1 MVYKGLRIQY
11 SIRIVVLLATAG
23 GTVYWI
29 TQAGSAVLPVLAIA
43 LLLLQIY
50 SLLHLLERPQRDI
63 LRFFEAIEF
72 SDFSQTF
79 SSPGRDKTLEPLR
92 AAFDTVMQAFQ
103 KARSEKEAQYRYF
116 QTVIQHIGIGIL
128 VFTHDGRIDLI
139 NQRAKRILGVRRLTR
154 IDQLSSQHPALPP
167 ALLDLGPDEAT
178 QIQLD
183 DPESGDPVTLSLR
196 AARFIL
202 HNEPLTLVSLQ
213 NIQSELESKESEA
226 WQNLIRVL
234 THEIMNSITP
244 ISSLAST
251 ARDLIGAKGVALES
265 EADGPGNETIS
276 DIRGALE
283 TIHRRSQGLLHF
295 VETYRNLT
303 RIPKPRIQ
311 VFPVDELFGRLRNLM
326 LPQLSGKSIV
336 LETNI
341 EPGNME
347 LNADPGLVEEVLI
360 NLVTNAMQAL
370 AGSAGGKIRVRA
382 LLDGRGRVLMDV
394 TDNGPGI
401 TGEQLEKIFVPFY
414 TTKPAGSGI
423 GLSLCRGI
431 MRMHR
436 GTILAR
442 SNPGVETVFTLKF

>member
-244 ISSLAST
+244 ISSLAAT
-251 ARDLIGAKGVALES
+251 ANRILGTIDDQLEAS
-265 EADGPGNETIS
+265 ATPTESVKDVKEAVRTIES
-276 DIRGALE
+276 
-283 TIHRRSQGLLHF
+283 RSNGLLKF
-295 VETYRNLT
+295 VESYRKLT
-303 RIPKPRIQ
+303 RIPKPEFRI
-311 VFPVDELFGRLRNLM
+311 VTIGELFDHVVPLM
-326 LPQLSGKSIV
+326 SPKMQEKGIRFV
-336 LETNI
+336 HTVEPETLEITAD
-341 EPGNME
+341 
-347 LNADPGLVEEVLI
+347 LNLVEQVLI
-360 NLVTNAMQAL
+360 NLLQNAVDWAGANPSAEVTL
-370 AGSAGGKIRVRA
+370 RGCLGKASRPVIQVA
-382 LLDGRGRVLMDV
+382 
-394 TDNGPGI
+394 DNGPGI
-401 TGEQLEKIFVPFY
+401 EKEAVERIFIPFF
-414 TTKPAGSGI
+414 TTKQDGSGI
-423 GLSLCRGI
+423 GLSISRQI
-431 MRMHR
+431 MRLH
-436 GTILAR
+436 GGSISVQTT
-442 SNPGVETVFTLKF
+442 PGVETVFTLKF

>member
-1 MVYKGLRIQY
+1 MLYRRFWLIAVARVTVLCSSICLFFFLLFQTGFYATATLIALIVIYQTYALIRYVTRTNAELSRFVRSIQY
-11 SIRIVVLLATAG
+11 
-23 GTVYWI
+23 
-29 TQAGSAVLPVLAIA
+29 
-43 LLLLQIY
+43 
-50 SLLHLLERPQRDI
+50 D
-63 LRFFEAIEF
+63 
-72 SDFSQTF
+72 DFSQTF
-79 SSPGRDKTLEPLR
+79 TGGNRGPSFDELAAAFTAVMNQFKMTRAEKEENFRYLQTVVEHVGVGLIAYLNNGDVELINNAAKRLLDVPHLRRIDALGSKSRVLVETLRTLKAGARALVKVDAGHEPLQLVLHATEFR
-92 AAFDTVMQAFQ
+92 A
-103 KARSEKEAQYRYF
+103 R
-116 QTVIQHIGIGIL
+116 G
-128 VFTHDGRIDLI
+128 
-139 NQRAKRILGVRRLTR
+139 
-154 IDQLSSQHPALPP
+154 
-167 ALLDLGPDEAT
+167 
-178 QIQLD
+178 
-183 DPESGDPVTLSLR
+183 ESV
-196 AARFIL
+196 
-202 HNEPLTLVSLQ
+202 TLVSVQ
-213 NIQSELESKESEA
+213 NIQGELEEKELEA

-311 VFPVDELFGRLRNLM
+311 VFPVDDLFGRLRNLM

>member
-1 MVYKGLRIQY
+1 MVYKGLRVRY
-11 SIRIVVLLATAG
+11 SIRMVVLLATAG

-29 TQAGSAVLPVLAIA
+29 TQTGSAVLPVLAIP

-92 AAFDTVMQAFQ
+92 AAFDRVMQAFQ

-244 ISSLAST
+244 ISSLAAT
-251 ARDLIGAKGVALES
+251 ANRILGTIDDQLEAS
-265 EADGPGNETIS
+265 ATPAESVKDVKEAVRTIES
-276 DIRGALE
+276 
-283 TIHRRSQGLLHF
+283 RSNGLLKF
-295 VETYRNLT
+295 VESYRKLT
-303 RIPKPRIQ
+303 RIPKPEFRI
-311 VFPVDELFGRLRNLM
+311 VPVGELFDHVVPLM
-326 LPQLSGKSIV
+326 SPKMQEKGIRFV
-336 LETNI
+336 HTVEPETLEITAD
-341 EPGNME
+341 
-347 LNADPGLVEEVLI
+347 LNLVEQVLI
-360 NLVTNAMQAL
+360 NLLQNAVDWAGANPSAEVTL
-370 AGSAGGKIRVRA
+370 RGCLGKASRPVIQVA
-382 LLDGRGRVLMDV
+382 
-394 TDNGPGI
+394 DNGPGI
-401 TGEQLEKIFVPFY
+401 EKEAVERIFIPFF
-414 TTKPAGSGI
+414 TTKQDGSGI
-423 GLSLCRGI
+423 GLSISRQI
-431 MRMHR
+431 MRLH
-436 GTILAR
+436 GGSISVQTT
-442 SNPGVETVFTLKF
+442 PGVETVFTLKF